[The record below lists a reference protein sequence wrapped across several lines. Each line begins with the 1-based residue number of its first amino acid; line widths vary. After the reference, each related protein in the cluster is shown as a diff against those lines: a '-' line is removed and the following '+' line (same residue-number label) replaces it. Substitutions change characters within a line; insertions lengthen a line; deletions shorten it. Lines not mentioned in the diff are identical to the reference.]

1 MRGWPEGLRARP
13 ARLVVDQPEQVP
25 QRERGASRRMLSE
38 GLEVFSDSRS
48 LSRRSFSS
56 GGESER
62 CGPGPVGSDVRAT
75 GTCGRWAG
83 SRRGAWSKRFLPS
96 VLSFVKSVSNLRKGR
111 EGISGRSQL
120 RWCFLKWECVSGT
133 KQMSR
138 SMFCVS
144 SFSWRWSGK

>member
-13 ARLVVDQPEQVP
+13 ARLVVHQPEQVP
-25 QRERGASRRMLSE
+25 QRERGASRSAFSE
-38 GLEVFSDSRS
+38 SPEVFSDPRESFQKEFFFG
-48 LSRRSFSS
+48 RRTEALRPWPR
-56 GGESER
+56 GY
-62 CGPGPVGSDVRAT
+62 DVRAT

-83 SRRGAWSKRFLPS
+83 SRGSAWSKRFLPS